1 MYYDKPLFPFTDG
14 KYRDEY
20 IRISKAIMNT
30 YLKLYLKEIPG
41 QTLGMKHVSLISLHV
56 KGISKAKNR
65 IAVR

>member
-1 MYYDKPLFPFTDG
+1 MYYDKPIFPFTDG

-41 QTLGMKHVSLISLHV
+41 QTLGMKHASLISLHV
-56 KGISKAKNR
+56 KGISKANNTISKR
-65 IAVR
+65 